1 MSKLILFLLFVLLV
15 IVVVRIQGRQSGD
28 FIAQA
33 DKISGVIIKKEE
45 RARRNDQ
52 PNRKEYLVSYS
63 YRVGDSEYIGRE
75 NVEYGDL
82 WQDMREGQAVDIYYL
97 RADPANS
104 HLAMLLDRRAKTA
117 N

>member
-1 MSKLILFLLFVLLV
+1 MLGK
-15 IVVVRIQGRQSGD
+15 QSSD

-45 RARRNDQ
+45 QAKRNDQ
-52 PNRKEYLVSYS
+52 PNRVEHLVSYS
-63 YRVGDSEYIGRE
+63 YRVNGTEYIGRE

-82 WQDMREGQAVDIYYL
+82 WQDMKEGQEVDIYYL
-97 RADPANS
+97 RSDPANS
-104 HLAMLLDRRAKTA
+104 HLAMLLERRAKTT

>member
-1 MSKLILFLLFVLLV
+1 MSKLILILFFVLLV
-15 IVVVRIQGRQSGD
+15 IIVVRMQGKQAGD

-45 RARRNDQ
+45 QARRNDQ
-52 PNRKEYLVSYS
+52 PTRKEYLVSYS
-63 YRVGDSEYIGRE
+63 YRVNGSEYIGRE
-75 NVEYGDL
+75 NVEYSDL
-82 WQDMREGQAVDIYYL
+82 WQGMEEGQNVDIYYL
-97 RADPANS
+97 RSDPANS